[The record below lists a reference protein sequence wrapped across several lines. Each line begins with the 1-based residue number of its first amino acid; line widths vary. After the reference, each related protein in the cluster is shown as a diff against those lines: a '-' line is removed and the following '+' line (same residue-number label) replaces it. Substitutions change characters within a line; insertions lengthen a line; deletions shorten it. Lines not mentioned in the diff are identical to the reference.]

1 MCALFASVHS
11 IIITSSKRLTNDEK
25 KRDTMST
32 QVEYKFGDKVKYN
45 DDWSVGSDRCF
56 VCNKPLGKNPLTI
69 LLGNDSELLTVA
81 QYDALGGYAG
91 FDAQVGSSCVNKFE
105 KE

>member
-1 MCALFASVHS
+1 MYVLASVHS

-81 QYDALGGYAG
+81 QYNALGGYAG
-91 FDAQVGSSCVNKFE
+91 FDAEVGSSCVNKFE